1 MGLKISFRL
10 FLPTQW
16 YCTNV
21 NLLSKNTMM
30 YTKKKDI
37 KSNVFFF
44 FRNRLQQR
52 KQTKKKQKTKNKNNL
67 QNYSEICP
75 KKKNPSFFLFLFFSS
90 SLKASKTQS
99 VKKTKRLFLY

>member
-1 MGLKISFRL
+1 MSF
-10 FLPTQW
+10 FSFATDFNKENKQ
-16 YCTNV
+16 
-21 NLLSKNTMM
+21 
-30 YTKKKDI
+30 KK
-37 KSNVFFF
+37 
-44 FRNRLQQR
+44 
-52 KQTKKKQKTKNKNNL
+52 KTKNKNNL

>member
-1 MGLKISFRL
+1 MSF
-10 FLPTQW
+10 FSFATDF
-16 YCTNV
+16 NKE
-21 NLLSKNTMM
+21 N
-30 YTKKKDI
+30 
-37 KSNVFFF
+37 
-44 FRNRLQQR
+44 
-52 KQTKKKQKTKNKNNL
+52 KQKKKQKTKNNL

>member
-1 MGLKISFRL
+1 MSNFSFATD
-10 FLPTQW
+10 F
-16 YCTNV
+16 NKE
-21 NLLSKNTMM
+21 N
-30 YTKKKDI
+30 
-37 KSNVFFF
+37 
-44 FRNRLQQR
+44 
-52 KQTKKKQKTKNKNNL
+52 KQKKTKNKNNL

>member
-1 MGLKISFRL
+1 MSNFSFATD
-10 FLPTQW
+10 F
-16 YCTNV
+16 NKE
-21 NLLSKNTMM
+21 N
-30 YTKKKDI
+30 
-37 KSNVFFF
+37 
-44 FRNRLQQR
+44 
-52 KQTKKKQKTKNKNNL
+52 KQKKKQKTKNKNNL